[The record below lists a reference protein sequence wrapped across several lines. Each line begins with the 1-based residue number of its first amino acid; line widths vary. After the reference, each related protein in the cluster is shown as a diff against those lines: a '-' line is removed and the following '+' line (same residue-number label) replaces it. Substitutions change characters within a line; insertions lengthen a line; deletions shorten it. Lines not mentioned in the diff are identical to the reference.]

1 MTQFQLADPE
11 DFLEGFLER
20 GFFSPIKQIVMSC
33 NPLHIEFS
41 VTCSPK
47 QPNRDSMD
55 CCSNAA
61 RDEAALSADLHGG
74 DREAGME

>member
-11 DFLEGFLER
+11 GFLER
-20 GFFSPIKQIVMSC
+20 VFFSPIKQIVLLC

-47 QPNRDSMD
+47 QPNSDSID
-55 CCSNAA
+55 CCSNTG
-61 RDEAALSADLHGG
+61 RDEAALNTDLHGG
-74 DREAGME
+74 EREVGME